1 MPRPDEVTAIAAIF
15 WHLRRFGS
23 VVMEPHNSFTLTTN
37 LLKSC
42 PPCVNINWGTGSK
55 SRKYHLT
62 LQSVCPMTRRC
73 GSPTLR
79 RRTHDRF
86 ITDYF
91 SPPDNHDKKASYY
104 DIKPCPCRSDNAGG
118 IAQARVSLDLD
129 SRHEHRL
136 PLLFELEGHDGH
148 GNQ

>member
-55 SRKYHLT
+55 DQLTYCRDILAKEAALAEESRLI
-62 LQSVCPMTRRC
+62 LQIIETRR
-73 GSPTLR
+73 TLVSTAEVKVLNTVADVFTKR
-79 RRTHDRF
+79 
-86 ITDYF
+86 
-91 SPPDNHDKKASYY
+91 
-104 DIKPCPCRSDNAGG
+104 
-118 IAQARVSLDLD
+118 IAD
-129 SRHEHRL
+129 E
-136 PLLFELEGHDGH
+136 
-148 GNQ
+148 